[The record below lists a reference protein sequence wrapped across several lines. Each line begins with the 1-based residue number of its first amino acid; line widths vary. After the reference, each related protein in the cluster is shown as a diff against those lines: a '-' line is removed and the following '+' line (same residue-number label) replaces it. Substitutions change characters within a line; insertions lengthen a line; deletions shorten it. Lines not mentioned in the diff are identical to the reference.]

1 MADEQPEHVWYR
13 GREVSP
19 GVVGLLCVT
28 GFYHWGGVSASAAEA
43 FPEWTEK
50 LFLDSLDA
58 IDPQHADEIRAAHE
72 RGEEISWQL
81 P

>member
-1 MADEQPEHVWYR
+1 MADEAPEHVWYR

-28 GFYHWGGVSASAAEA
+28 GGYHWGGVSASAAEP
-43 FPEWTEK
+43 FPEWTEE
-50 LFLDSLDA
+50 LYLESLGV
-58 IDPQHADEIRAAHE
+58 IDPDRADEIRAADE
-72 RGEEISWQL
+72 EGEEISWQL